1 MKKLKLFT
9 LAIAALLTGNAL
21 AAPTIALPTET
32 LTLPDINASA
42 DKWAGKVTTPYFI
55 KGDTIVMSAYEGY
68 QSISKQA
75 WMSNT
80 GGGSSS
86 ITDETKLWGAL
97 APFCGAKAYGT
108 TQKDN
113 ENDKYSYASTKTETE
128 RVYTYRV
135 KNCTDALAYVATGS
149 NQKRT
154 VFIEAYEVAE
164 GVVSS
169 TAAATN
175 NMESSTPGIIK
186 ISGLEATKEYV
197 IVVYSNGTGTK
208 GSSKGNS
215 NFYEIAFV
223 AAPMATDIATLKSI
237 TIDGEALENFDPAT
251 ESYNVTLPY
260 GTITVPTVAAVCT
273 SSKANAVVT
282 PAADVNSAATIV
294 VTAEDGSTTKTY
306 TINFSVAAT
315 QSSNAF
321 LNDLTVDGKT
331 ISGFKKDSFN
341 YNYQVAYKQD
351 AYPVVAATV
360 EDATATPVI
369 SQITSYP
376 ASATVVVTAQD
387 GTTTQTY
394 TINFTKATYP
404 KVISSIV
411 FSNGAKGAANES
423 DATVKVPYLST
434 DAAAPTISEI
444 TVLADNEYI
453 KADDESTITVSSKTD
468 LTSLEYTVTKV
479 ALTPASIATNE
490 EIAFDGTES
499 YVFSTYGFDASKG
512 WKFAKATEDE
522 SNRRVSDGRSRI
534 YFALPAAKEVVL
546 TSGTGGERG
555 IKVYVNNVENT
566 NVTATA
572 ANNESITIAL
582 NSNAANLVAIE
593 SNQTKGDGGFIKIK
607 LVPVDGGNP
616 DTSIDAINSN
626 TTAVKRIV
634 NGQLVIEKNGV
645 LYNALGNVVK

>member
-21 AAPTIALPTET
+21 AAEPYTPTKVYKVGDESTLGETWASKGQPSNYFISGDTTIFSVFLCYQSAGVGKQEWIGYTNTGSANKTYEALECFKGSAAWGTGDAGTNATKTKLSRIYEFNVTNCSSVLVLQDLNGTTSKSNSACLKAYEIVDGTVSATAAKEATVTEDGLKVIKLEGLDGSKT
-32 LTLPDINASA
+32 YQIQANTSA
-42 DKWAGKVTTPYFI
+42 DKDAFI
-55 KGDTIVMSAYEGY
+55 
-68 QSISKQA
+68 
-75 WMSNT
+75 
-80 GGGSSS
+80 
-86 ITDETKLWGAL
+86 
-97 APFCGAKAYGT
+97 
-108 TQKDN
+108 
-113 ENDKYSYASTKTETE
+113 
-128 RVYTYRV
+128 
-135 KNCTDALAYVATGS
+135 
-149 NQKRT
+149 
-154 VFIEAYEVAE
+154 
-164 GVVSS
+164 
-169 TAAATN
+169 
-175 NMESSTPGIIK
+175 
-186 ISGLEATKEYV
+186 
-197 IVVYSNGTGTK
+197 
-208 GSSKGNS
+208 
-215 NFYEIAFV
+215 YEIAFV
-223 AAPMATDIATLKSI
+223 TAPVPADNATLKSI
-237 TIDGEALENFDPAT
+237 TIDGVALEGFDPAT

-260 GTITVPTVAAVCT
+260 GTTTVPVVAAVCT

-294 VTAEDGSTTKTY
+294 VTAEDGTTTKTY

-321 LNDLTVDGKT
+321 LSGLTVDGKT

-341 YNYQVAYKQD
+341 YNYQVAYNKTE
-351 AYPVVAATV
+351 YPVVAATV
-360 EDATATPVI
+360 EDATATLVI
-369 SQITSYP
+369 SPITSYP

-423 DATVKVPYLST
+423 EATVKVPYLST

-468 LTSLEYTVTKV
+468 LSSLVYNVTKV

-512 WKFAKATEDE
+512 WKFAKAKEDE

-555 IKVYVNNVENT
+555 IKVFVNNVENT
-566 NVTATA
+566 NVTTTA
-572 ANNESITIAL
+572 AEKASITIAL
-582 NSNAANLVAIE
+582 NSDAANLVAIE

-626 TTAVKRIV
+626 ATAVKRIV

>member
-21 AAPTIALPTET
+21 AVETETGNYSVRTLDGAKSTWSFIFNKDAAKDIAVASKSGVAENGLYFYSASSKQKVSKSGYLSSSGQSTIAIEVPS
-32 LTLPDINASA
+32 ASA
-42 DKWAGKVTTPYFI
+42 AG
-55 KGDTIVMSAYEGY
+55 TITM
-68 QSISKQA
+68 
-75 WMSNT
+75 T
-80 GGGSSS
+80 LGSSS
-86 ITDETKLWGAL
+86 ESRYLQLYVNDVAGTVNQRLWSKAGTDLDKKGPQSYTFTSADISTINGKYYLK
-97 APFCGAKAYGT
+97 FI
-108 TQKDN
+108 DN
-113 ENDKYSYASTKTETE
+113 NTEMKIASFEVELT
-128 RVYTYRV
+128 
-135 KNCTDALAYVATGS
+135 NGS
-149 NQKRT
+149 
-154 VFIEAYEVAE
+154 
-164 GVVSS
+164 
-169 TAAATN
+169 
-175 NMESSTPGIIK
+175 
-186 ISGLEATKEYV
+186 
-197 IVVYSNGTGTK
+197 
-208 GSSKGNS
+208 
-215 NFYEIAFV
+215 YEI
-223 AAPMATDIATLKSI
+223 MATDIATLKSI
-237 TIDGEALENFDPAT
+237 TIDGVALENFDPAT
-251 ESYNVTLPY
+251 ESYNVELPY
-260 GTITVPTVAAVCT
+260 GTTTVPTVAAVCT
-273 SSKANAVVT
+273 SSKANAVIT

-294 VTAEDGSTTKTY
+294 VTAEDGTTTKTY

-321 LNDLTVDGKT
+321 LSDLTVDGKT

-341 YNYQVAYKQD
+341 YNYQVAYNQE

-387 GTTTQTY
+387 GTTIKTY

-423 DATVKVPYLST
+423 EATVKVPYLST

-468 LTSLEYTVTKV
+468 LTSLVYNVTKV
-479 ALTPASIATNE
+479 ALTPASIATNQ
-490 EIAFDGTES
+490 EIDFDGTES
-499 YVFSTYGFDASKG
+499 YIFSTYGFDASKG
-512 WKFAKATEDE
+512 WKFAKAKEEE
-522 SNRRVSDGRSRI
+522 SNRRISDGRSRI

-546 TSGTGGERG
+546 TSGNITGRA

-566 NVTATA
+566 DVTATVKSG
-572 ANNESITIAL
+572 SITITL
-582 NSNAANLVAIE
+582 NQNAANLLAIE
-593 SNQTKGDGGFIKIK
+593 SNQTDGDGGFIKIK

-616 DTSIDAINSN
+616 ETSIDAINSN
-626 TTAVKRIV
+626 ATAVKRIV

-645 LYNALGNVVK
+645 LYNALGNIVK

>member
-9 LAIAALLTGNAL
+9 LAIAALFASSTMAEDYSLESLSDGT
-21 AAPTIALPTET
+21 
-32 LTLPDINASA
+32 TLPY
-42 DKWAGKVTTPYFI
+42 TF
-55 KGDTIVMSAYEGY
+55 EGSSV
-68 QSISKQA
+68 SISAVSTFTIESKQ
-75 WMSNT
+75 MTSDK
-80 GGGSSS
+80 SY
-86 ITDETKLWGAL
+86 K
-97 APFCGAKAYGT
+97 PYG
-108 TQKDN
+108 
-113 ENDKYSYASTKTETE
+113 
-128 RVYTYRV
+128 
-135 KNCTDALAYVATGS
+135 
-149 NQKRT
+149 
-154 VFIEAYEVAE
+154 
-164 GVVSS
+164 
-169 TAAATN
+169 
-175 NMESSTPGIIK
+175 IK
-186 ISGLEATKEYV
+186 ISANANSNIDTSFVEISSTDDFITGLQLYASSTGDSQQKYSVLYCSEAPFGKDNV
-197 IVVYSNGTGTK
+197 ISGEVQTSLSKKSTENTPQTFTIPSGVKSIRIYRKVNYNGTDYGDGKTVYLYGFK
-208 GSSKGNS
+208 ITTTPQAK
-215 NFYEIAFV
+215 
-223 AAPMATDIATLKSI
+223 DIATLKSI
-237 TIDGEALENFDPAT
+237 TIDGVALEGFDPAT

-260 GTITVPTVAAVCT
+260 GTTTVPTVAAVCT

-294 VTAEDGSTTKTY
+294 VTAEDGTTTKTY

-321 LNDLTVDGKT
+321 LRDLTVDGKT

-341 YNYQVAYKQD
+341 YNYQVAYNKTE
-351 AYPVVAATV
+351 YPVVAATV

-387 GTTTQTY
+387 GTTQKTY

-423 DATVKVPYLST
+423 EATVKVPYLST

-468 LTSLEYTVTKV
+468 LSSLVYNVTKV

-512 WKFAKATEDE
+512 WKFAKAKEDE

-546 TSGTGGERG
+546 TSGDITGRA
-555 IKVYVNNVENT
+555 IKVYVNNVKNT
-566 NVTATA
+566 DVTTTA
-572 ANNESITIAL
+572 KNGSITIAL
-582 NSNAANLVAIE
+582 NQNAANLVAIE
-593 SNQTKGDGGFIKIK
+593 SNQTDGDGGFIKIK

-616 DTSIDAINSN
+616 GTSIDAINSN
-626 TTAVKRIV
+626 ATAVKRIV